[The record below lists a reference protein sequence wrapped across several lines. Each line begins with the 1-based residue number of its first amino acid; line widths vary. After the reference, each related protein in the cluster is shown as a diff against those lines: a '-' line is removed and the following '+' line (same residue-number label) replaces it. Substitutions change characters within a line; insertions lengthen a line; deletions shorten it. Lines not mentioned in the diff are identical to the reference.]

1 MITKAEWDAMD
12 DRQRWDL
19 FNAMQWE
26 VAQADNAVDAGDD
39 DEDMTYERSRRIV
52 PDERPKPY
60 ESGRAHS
67 T

>member
-26 VAQADNAVDAGDD
+26 IAQADNAVDAQPVID
-39 DEDMTYERSRRIV
+39 DEDMTYEN
-52 PDERPKPY
+52 
-60 ESGRAHS
+60 GW
-67 T
+67 